1 MHNGT
6 TFQEKA
12 IMRNGGDNQFGNIE
26 NGNSRACQ
34 AFDYNS
40 YKAQVATPRDGI
52 GHINQKFNS

>member
-1 MHNGT
+1 MHNGP

-12 IMRNGGDNQFGNIE
+12 IMRNGGDNPFVNIK

-40 YKAQVATPRDGI
+40 NKVQL
-52 GHINQKFNS
+52 